1 MYLQSRSIGIN
12 LRESEDAQL
21 KQEWRQQKTK
31 MCVEEHMLVSRT
43 EKHQND
49 VKASPKL
56 QSFNYPYSPT
66 SLDRGIEKGTITN
79 GYENDCHSGDNGS
92 TDSSGGNNGPVSD
105 NNHYVSL
112 EFSGD
117 IYENDGDTFRTH
129 SEFDKS
135 PVVLERSDDVL
146 NDNIHQL
153 WTDNITGGTSR
164 KGYIDMNL
172 YRVSL
177 VI

>member
-1 MYLQSRSIGIN
+1 MYSQGRTNSNTLG
-12 LRESEDAQL
+12 ESGDAQFNH
-21 KQEWRQQKTK
+21 EWRQHNPK
-31 MCVEEHMLVSRT
+31 MCDEEYILVSRT
-43 EKHQND
+43 ERHQND
-49 VKASPKL
+49 VKTSFKL

-66 SLDRGIEKGTITN
+66 SLDRGIEKGSITN
-79 GYENDCHSGDNGS
+79 GYENVCHSGDNGS

-105 NNHYVSL
+105 NNYYISL

-135 PVVLERSDDVL
+135 SMVLERSDDVL
-146 NDNIHQL
+146 SDNIHQL

-164 KGYIDMNL
+164 KEYIDMNL
-172 YRVSL
+172 HRVSL